1 MTTNISS
8 EKTSVL
14 RALHPL
20 LRRYP
25 WIMMGVITTGVLSAL
40 AEGIGLGLFIPLLKS
55 FEEGSGA
62 ATTGTWFVDEVGQLF
77 SNTPTEQR
85 LMLLAAC
92 IVGAVVFKAL
102 MAYGRDVFYSLLD
115 ARVGHYLRTNLF
127 KQYLTV
133 SYRYWEQN
141 DSDRLYNTLAT
152 ETWRTIDALS
162 AFAHLI
168 VTAFTLAIYATL
180 LLLISWPLTLLVFGA
195 MGAIALPM
203 QRLRRRVERLGRVA
217 TRLNVSLTNRM
228 LEGFSGMRVIRT
240 FGRQEYE
247 QRRFDRASSRISS
260 VFLQLGIV
268 SGLVN
273 PIYELLA
280 VALLVVILVIMVH
293 SGASL
298 PAMLVFVFVLYRLHP
313 RIRDLDGARVALATQ
328 ASPVEEVMS
337 LLKETDKPRTIS
349 GTVPID
355 RLHGSIR
362 FEEVTFQYESG
373 DQADPAASPALDD
386 VTVEISPSQTTAL
399 VGPSGA
405 GKSTFIKLLLRLY
418 DPTEGKIKVNGC
430 ALQTLDLK
438 EWREQLAVVGQ
449 EGHVFNTSVRSN
461 IAYGHLEA
469 TDDEIEEAA
478 RLSDAHGFIQQLP
491 RGYDTRVGDEGVRL
505 SGGQKQRLMLAR
517 ALVRQTELIILD
529 EATNNLDS
537 LSEDLIQ
544 NALETLRGECTFV
557 VIAHRFST
565 VMQADRV
572 IVLNEGR
579 VCQQGSPAELLEQEG
594 LFAELYARQQL
605 ESTLE

>member
-8 EKTSVL
+8 EKISVL

-25 WIMMGVITTGVLSAL
+25 WIMTGVITTGILSAL

-55 FEEGSGA
+55 FEAGSGA
-62 ATTGTWFVDEVGQLF
+62 ARTGTWFVDKVGQIF
-77 SNTPTEQR
+77 SNMPTEQR

-92 IVGAVVFKAL
+92 IVGAVIFKAL
-102 MAYGRDVFYSLLD
+102 MAYGRDVLYSLLE

-141 DSDRLYNTLAT
+141 DSDRLYNALAT
-152 ETWRTIDALS
+152 ETWRTVEALTI
-162 AFAHLI
+162 FAHLI
-168 VTAFTLAIYATL
+168 VTVFTLAIYATL

-203 QRLRRRVERLGRVA
+203 QHLRRRVEQLGRVA

-247 QRRFDRASSRISS
+247 QRRFDRTSSRMSS
-260 VFLQLGIV
+260 VFLRLGIV
-268 SGLVN
+268 SGLVH

-280 VALLVVILVIMVH
+280 VVLLVVILVIMVY

-337 LLKETDKPRTIS
+337 LLKETDKPWTNS

-373 DQADPAASPALDD
+373 DEANPAGSPALDD
-386 VTVEISPSQTTAL
+386 VTVEISPGQTTAL

-418 DPTEGKIKVNGC
+418 DPTEGKIKMNGYP
-430 ALQTLDLK
+430 LQTLDLNA
-438 EWREQLAVVGQ
+438 WREQLAVVGQ
-449 EGHVFNTSVRSN
+449 ESHVFNTSVRSN

-469 TDDEIEEAA
+469 TDGEIEEAA

-505 SGGQKQRLMLAR
+505 SGGQKQRLLLAR
-517 ALVRQTELIILD
+517 ALVRQAKLIILD

-565 VMQADRV
+565 VMQADHV

-594 LFAELYARQQL
+594 LFAELYGRQQFEPRL
-605 ESTLE
+605 E